1 MMAETIL
8 ETVESLLE
16 HVRQAR
22 GTAKERRTFRTFAT
36 FNCTGKKF
44 LQDVPAAVISLV
56 AMSGSLC
63 PDDGAAGGFLAR
75 ICSVMAL
82 HAATMNAD
90 DVAVCLMITQSEV
103 PHMTLVS
110 LLL

>member
-1 MMAETIL
+1 MLGSPIDRTGRSHGKAHDGPLPTIPGKG
-8 ETVESLLE
+8 VFLLE
-16 HVRQAR
+16 IR
-22 GTAKERRTFRTFAT
+22 
-36 FNCTGKKF
+36 KKF